1 MSTRRRGR
9 EFVLKALY
17 AFEMGSQTREE
28 IHDSIIGTSGL
39 DENISDFAGRLF
51 AATVDHIEAIDRVIG
66 DLTINWKLERIAIVD
81 KNILRMAMAEVE
93 HMPDI
98 PIKVAINEAIEL
110 AKKYST
116 MESAAFVNGILD
128 KVLRKYGESEAGRK

>member
-39 DENISDFAGRLF
+39 DRNISDFAGRLF